1 MKINTKVRYGLRAL
15 IELGLHENKNGML
28 QKEIAEN
35 QQLSEKYLDPII
47 AALKTT
53 GLIANVGG
61 RKSGYILAKP
71 KSEIT
76 IYDVYRSFEPELS
89 IIHCSNKPV
98 TCFLSRVCVANEY
111 WMGLND
117 TMTSYLKRTTL
128 QNIINKHQKIKK
140 KIEIENQK
148 TDHCK

>member
-1 MKINTKVRYGLRAL
+1 MRINTKVRYGLRVL
-15 IELGLHENKNGML
+15 IELGLHESKNGMF
-28 QKEIAEN
+28 QREIAEN
-35 QQLSEKYLDPII
+35 QQLSQKYLDPII
-47 AALKTT
+47 SSLKAT
-53 GLIANVGG
+53 GLIMNSGG

-76 IYDVYRSFEPELS
+76 VYDVYRSFEPELS

-117 TMTSYLKRTTL
+117 TMTNYLKKTTL
-128 QNIINKHQKIKK
+128 KSIISKHQKIQK
-140 KIEIENQK
+140 KIEKENQ
-148 TDHCK
+148 TINHCK